1 MRLTDFLKDLGNPV
15 AYYPKLVAVTGGV
28 LPNLFLCQMYY
39 WLGKQKDDQGWI
51 YKTQIE
57 IEQETGLTRKE
68 QESARKSLKARG
80 LLKEQFK
87 GCPRR
92 LEFWLDKDALNQ
104 RWSAF
109 MNNIEL
115 PIQEITSS
123 WTRKTKKS
131 QDDGDQKPSIMPN
144 LSNIECPSSAIYNA
158 PQEQYILPSS
168 SNTECSNMTGY
179 IAPEGHTVMPDR
191 GNISIYTEITSEITH
206 NAPLA
211 PLPAPPTQESVCEK
225 EELDLTTKEIEL
237 EEPTPEK
244 SSLEESTPQQPTSLL
259 NKSESSLQTDNP
271 SCRPTIAVGSFDKNE
286 QSNKSNKPKFQ
297 SIEDFIDMVLVD
309 PSIMATDSLPAV
321 YKTEIKMRSWRFPW
335 RTTTR
340 DKIYQTCDRR
350 LVELIAKHRAK
361 WSQSESWQEKI
372 PTVLK
377 SIGNLESSKAGLE
390 ELMGYWSQVFQ
401 PETTSSPTKQEKLDE
416 KQPIGYFA
424 NRSLDWHKATF
435 CELLDLG
442 DRQGAEQ
449 AIASFR
455 TRYDQE
461 STGATDGWLNWLS
474 LNYPQIYAHLYHQ
487 QAA

>member
-57 IEQETGLTRKE
+57 IELETGLTRKE

-92 LEFWLDKDALNQ
+92 LEFWLDKEALNQ

-131 QDDGDQKPSIMPN
+131 QDDTKQKPSIMPN

-158 PQEQYILPSS
+158 LQEQYILPSS

-179 IAPEGHTVMPDR
+179 IAPFGHTVMPDR
-191 GNISIYTEITSEITH
+191 GNISIYTEITH

-211 PLPAPPTQESVCEK
+211 SPPAPPTQESVCEK
-225 EELDLTTKEIEL
+225 EELDLTTKEIKH
-237 EEPTPEK
+237 EEPTP
-244 SSLEESTPQQPTSLL
+244 QQPALL
-259 NKSESSLQTDNP
+259 LKKSESSQQTDP
-271 SCRPTIAVGSFDKNE
+271 SRGSTIAALSFDKNE
-286 QSNKSNKPKFQ
+286 QSNKPKKSKFQ
-297 SIEDFIDMVLVD
+297 SIEDLVDMVLVD

-321 YKTEIKMRSWRFPW
+321 YRTEIKMRGWRFPW
-335 RTTTR
+335 RTPTR

-390 ELMGYWSQVFQ
+390 QLLGYWSQVVKPSAV
-401 PETTSSPTKQEKLDE
+401 PEPTTQQKPDQT
-416 KQPIGYFA
+416 QPIGYFA
-424 NRSLDWHKATF
+424 NRSLDWHKAIF

-442 DRQGAEQ
+442 DRQGRDR

-461 STGATDGWLNWLS
+461 NTGATDSCLNWLS
-474 LNYPQIYAHLYHQ
+474 LNYPQIYAHLHHQ

>member
-57 IEQETGLTRKE
+57 IELETGLTRKE

-92 LEFWLDKDALNQ
+92 LEFWLDKEALNQ

-123 WTRKTKKS
+123 WTRGTKKS
-131 QDDGDQKPSIMPN
+131 QDDTEQKPSIMPN
-144 LSNIECPSSAIYNA
+144 LSNIECLSSAIYNA
-158 PQEQYILPSS
+158 PIEQYILPSS
-168 SNTECSNMTGY
+168 SNTECPDLTGY

-191 GNISIYTEITSEITH
+191 GNISIYTENTSKITSEITH

-211 PLPAPPTQESVCEK
+211 SLPAPPTQESVYEK
-225 EELDLTTKEIEL
+225 EELDLTTEKIEL
-237 EEPTPEK
+237 EEPTPK
-244 SSLEESTPQQPTSLL
+244 LSPSLL
-259 NKSESSLQTDNP
+259 NKSESTQQTDNP
-271 SCRPTIAVGSFDKNE
+271 SCRPTLAAVSFDKNE
-286 QSNKSNKPKFQ
+286 QSNKLKKPKFQ
-297 SIEDFIDMVLVD
+297 SIEDLIDMVLVD

-321 YKTEIKMRSWRFPW
+321 YRTEIKMRNWRFPW
-335 RTTTR
+335 RTAIR

-361 WSQSESWQEKI
+361 WSESESWQEKI

-377 SIGNLESSKAGLE
+377 SISNLEGSKAGLE
-390 ELMGYWSQVFQ
+390 ELMGYWSQVVE
-401 PETTSSPTKQEKLDE
+401 PEATSELTKQQPDE

-424 NRSLDWHKATF
+424 NRSLDWHKSTF
-435 CELLDLG
+435 SEFLDRVDEVG
-442 DRQGAEQ
+442 EDKAR
-449 AIASFR
+449 ASFS
-455 TRYDQE
+455 TRYDQQ
-461 STGATDGWLNWLS
+461 SPDATDKWLEWIKLTHPS
-474 LNYPQIYAHLYHQ
+474 MYLHLHSN
-487 QAA
+487 AA